1 MNDEPIHVVVAAFAT
16 SVGAS
21 NMLKTLEAA
30 RAVGLET
37 IEDAAVLT
45 RDTHGKLHVE
55 EPGDWS
61 GGRGAAVGGVIGAA
75 LGLLAGPVG
84 WAAGLGAVIG
94 GLSAK
99 LHDSGFSDAR
109 LRTLGESLKPGTS
122 ALVAVV
128 DQRWVPALEQ
138 QLGEAGAVI
147 LTEEIGADIARQLE
161 AERDA
166 SRPASRRRRR
176 PSPSRKARYF

>member
-1 MNDEPIHVVVAAFAT
+1 MSDETIHVVVATFAT

-45 RDTHGKLHVE
+45 RDSHGNLHVE

-61 GGRGAAVGGVIGAA
+61 GGRGATVGGVIGAA

-99 LHDSGFSDAR
+99 LHDSGFSDTR
-109 LRTLGESLKPGTS
+109 LRKLGESLQPGTS

-128 DQRWVPALEQ
+128 ESRWAPTLEQ
-138 QLGEAGAVI
+138 QLAESGAVT

-176 PSPSRKARYF
+176 SSPSPKAHYF